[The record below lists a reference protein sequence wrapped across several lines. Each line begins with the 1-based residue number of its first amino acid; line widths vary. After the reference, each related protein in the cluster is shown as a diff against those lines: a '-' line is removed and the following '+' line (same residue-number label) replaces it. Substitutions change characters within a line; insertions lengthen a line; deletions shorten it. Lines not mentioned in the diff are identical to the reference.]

1 MSTVNAPTKLASD
14 TEMQPTRRRF
24 FIVAVLFIG
33 IMVAY
38 LDRVNVTV
46 LAANDHFLLDM
57 GIKGQPVQIGMMM
70 SAFLAAYGLANVTLS
85 PLGDYLGPRKA
96 MAFCIVLWTV
106 SLFIGGF
113 AVSFSMFIT
122 ARILLG
128 IGEGFYYPMQS
139 LFIKNWFPP
148 QERGRA
154 NAAWIIGQSLAPAIA
169 MPIFTYII
177 GNYSW
182 RDTFYICIALGLI
195 PLYLLWFHTKDTPR
209 ESKKVNALELQ
220 YIEEGLATGNVQV
233 KDKQSFLQRI
243 KPFALNYR
251 YWLLVLWYV
260 CLQFMFW
267 GLVSW
272 LPTYLKSA
280 RNFSWTEMGWMASL
294 PFILTVMTKAVN
306 GWLNDRIGRSAPLLC
321 VTMLLGAS
329 SIYLAATVSGKY
341 LSAILLSCAFGFT
354 SMATSSAWTLLQ
366 GLIPAKSL
374 STAAGTMNGL
384 ATGFSSLSPVI
395 IGFFISLS
403 GSYSTGLLCLVGV
416 GFLASS
422 IAAVLVAHK
431 Y

>member
-1 MSTVNAPTKLASD
+1 MSTENIPTKIASNA
-14 TEMQPTRRRF
+14 ELQPTRRRF

-46 LAANDHFLLDM
+46 LAANDNFLLDM

-96 MAFCIVLWTV
+96 MVFCIVLWTI

-113 AVSFSMFIT
+113 AISFSMFII

-154 NAAWIIGQSLAPAIA
+154 NATWIIGQSLAPAIA
-169 MPIFTYII
+169 MPVFTYII
-177 GNYSW
+177 GSYSW
-182 RDTFYICIALGLI
+182 RDTFFICIALGLI

-209 ESKKVNALELQ
+209 ESEKVNALELE
-220 YIEEGLATGNVQV
+220 YIEEGLAKENAPAG
-233 KDKQSFLQRI
+233 DKQSFLQRV

-251 YWLLVLWYV
+251 YWLLVFWYV

-329 SIYLAATVSGKY
+329 SIYLAATVPGKY

-366 GLIPAKSL
+366 GLVPAKSL

-384 ATGFSSLSPVI
+384 ATGFSSLSPVV

-416 GFLASS
+416 GFLAAV